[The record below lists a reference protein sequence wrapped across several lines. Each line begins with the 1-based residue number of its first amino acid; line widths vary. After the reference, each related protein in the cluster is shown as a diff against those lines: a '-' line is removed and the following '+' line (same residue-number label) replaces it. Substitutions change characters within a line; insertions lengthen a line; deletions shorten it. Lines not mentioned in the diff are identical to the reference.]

1 MPLKLPA
8 PDCGTDAQ
16 PGPKFVEAVLADE
29 LIDGDAAGWPDDD
42 DEAVVPLEPQ
52 AAAPR
57 ARLAAAV
64 AKMMPLFSMVL
75 LP

>member
-1 MPLKLPA
+1 
-8 PDCGTDAQ
+8 
-16 PGPKFVEAVLADE
+16 VLADE